1 MSQSSPPAPV
11 PPALPP
17 SVSLVVAVTTYRRN
31 DWLAELLPQL
41 VDQAR
46 AARADEGAGVGRARV
61 VVVDNDPDAGARE
74 VVEAVRAASAD
85 EPEAAEI
92 GPHYAHEPVPGITA
106 ARNRAL
112 DEAAAARLLVFID
125 DDELTRSGWLTSL
138 VRAWRAH
145 GCAAVSGP
153 WYPRFESE
161 PGAWVRG
168 SGVFGAVTAADG
180 AVMTKAGTGNLLLDL
195 DVVRGLG
202 LRFDARYGLSGG
214 EDSAFLGALR
224 QGGGVIRFAAG
235 AALDERVPASRATR
249 PWVLRRCLRSGATWA
264 AVRVEAASGAAGLGM
279 RARYAAK
286 GALRAGRDGALAL
299 VSAARRDEASRGRH
313 EAACAGA
320 LGMVLGAVGG
330 RVQEY
335 SRGSRLPRRKK

>member
-1 MSQSSPPAPV
+1 MSPLSTPP
-11 PPALPP
+11 
-17 SVSLVVAVTTYRRN
+17 VSLVVAVTTFRR
-31 DWLAELLPQL
+31 DEWLAELLPQL

-46 AARADEGAGVGRARV
+46 AVLADEEAGVARARV

-74 VVEAVRAASAD
+74 TARAVRAAIAEEPGAD
-85 EPEAAEI
+85 EI

-112 DEAAAARLLVFID
+112 DEASGARLLAFID
-125 DDELTRSGWLTSL
+125 DDELTRPGWLTSL

-153 WYPRFESE
+153 WFPRFEGE
-161 PGAWVRG
+161 PSAWVRG
-168 SGVFGAVTAADG
+168 SGVFEAVTAADG

-202 LRFDARYGLSGG
+202 LRFDTRYGLSGG

-235 AALDERVPASRATR
+235 AALDERVPASRVTR
-249 PWVLRRCLRSGATWA
+249 PWILRRSLRSGATWA
-264 AVRVEAASGAAGLGM
+264 AVRVEAASGAAGLGL

-286 GALRAGRDGALAL
+286 GVLRAGRDGALAL
-299 VSAARRDEASRGRH
+299 ASAVRRDEAARGRH
-313 EAACAGA
+313 EASCAGA

-335 SRGSRLPRRKK
+335 SRGPRLPWRRK